1 MKASDSDNLE
11 KINGLIERV
20 TFHSEETGFAVL
32 RVKISGHRDLIT
44 VVGTLASV
52 TAGEWLEAE
61 GRWMVDS
68 QHGQQFKSELLKTTH
83 PNTAEGIKK
92 YLGSGL
98 IKGIGPHSAERL
110 VKKFGKNVLDVIERF
125 PRRLLEIE
133 GIGPVRYRRI
143 REAWDQQKSIREIM
157 IFLHSHGVGTSRAF
171 RIYKTY
177 GNEAIAKIKENPYR
191 LASNIWGIGFKTADD
206 LALKIGIVKD
216 SDIRARAGVGH
227 ILNEL
232 TEDGHCA
239 YPRDGL
245 VERTVK
251 ILEIPMEIVER
262 ALEYEL
268 QEKRLVKRNQ
278 GERELIYLA
287 SLDLSERFLV
297 HNLLALKQEKQYY
310 PQIDSAKAI
319 EWVEKQLG
327 FSLAKGQQEAVQ
339 QALEQKVV
347 VITGGPGVGKTTL
360 VNAIVKIFLAKKLK
374 VVLCAPTGRA
384 AKRLYEA
391 TGLEAK
397 TIHRLLE
404 FDPALGKFNRNH
416 EKPLNGDVFIVDETS
431 MIDLVLAYQLVRAI
445 PPSAALII
453 VGDVDQLPSIG
464 PGCVL
469 RDIINSGVITVCF
482 LTEIFRQ
489 AAQSSIITN
498 AHRINSGLLP
508 QWPQG
513 KVESPKDSDFYFIEA
528 EEPEKGVDIIKRLF
542 KEKIK
547 GQFGFNP
554 LEDIQVLTPMLRGE
568 LGSRNLN
575 LVLQEAINPA
585 GDSIQRYGWT
595 FRTGDKVMQIVNNYD
610 KDVFNGDIGRI
621 ISFNHEEKE
630 LLVRFEDREIIYD
643 FEELDELV
651 LSYAITIHKSQGS
664 EYPCVIVPI
673 HTQHYQLLQKN
684 LLYTAVSRGRKLV
697 VLVGTK
703 KALHIAVNR
712 IESSKRVTSL
722 KARLIYEARKNLC

>member
-1 MKASDSDNLE
+1 MASGSENIE

-20 TFHSEETGFAVL
+20 TFHSAETGFAVL
-32 RVKISGHRDLIT
+32 RVKISGCRELIT

-52 TAGEWLEAE
+52 TPGEWLEAE
-61 GRWMVDS
+61 GRWAVDS
-68 QHGQQFKSELLKTTH
+68 QHGQQFKSESIKTTH

-98 IKGIGPHSAERL
+98 IKGIGPHFAERL
-110 VKKFGKNVLDVIERF
+110 VEKFGKDVLDVIERF
-125 PRRLLEIE
+125 PRKLMEIK
-133 GIGPVRYRRI
+133 GVGQKRYSRI
-143 REAWDQQKSIREIM
+143 KEAWEQQKSIREIM
-157 IFLHSHGVGTSRAF
+157 IFLHSQGVGTSRAF

-177 GNEAIAKIKENPYR
+177 GDESITKITENPYC
-191 LASNIWGIGFKTADD
+191 LSSDIWGIGFKTADE
-206 LALKIGIVKD
+206 LAMKIGIAKD
-216 SDIRARAGVGH
+216 SDIRARAGVAH

-239 YPRDGL
+239 FPREGL
-245 VERTVK
+245 IERAVK
-251 ILEIPMEIVER
+251 ILEIPAAIVES
-262 ALEYEL
+262 ALGYEL
-268 QEKRLVKRNQ
+268 QEKRLVKREQ

-287 SLDLSERFLV
+287 SLDYSERFLARNIV
-297 HNLLALKQEKQYY
+297 ELTTGKHPL
-310 PQIDSAKAI
+310 PQIDASKAI
-319 EWVEKQLG
+319 EWVEKRLN
-327 FSLAKGQQEAVQ
+327 FSLANGQREAVK
-339 QALEQKVV
+339 QALEQKVI

-360 VNAIVKIFLAKKLK
+360 VNAILKIFIAKKLK
-374 VVLCAPTGRA
+374 VTLCAPTGRA
-384 AKRLYEA
+384 AKRLFET

-404 FDPALGKFNRNH
+404 FDPAIGTFKRNS
-416 EKPLNGDVFIVDETS
+416 EKPLVGDVFIVDETS
-431 MIDLVLAYQLVRAI
+431 MIDLVLANQLVRAI
-445 PPSAALII
+445 PKSAALIV
-453 VGDVDQLPSIG
+453 VGDVDQLPSVG
-464 PGCVL
+464 PGSVL
-469 RDIINSGVITVCF
+469 RDIIDSGVITVCF
-482 LTEIFRQ
+482 LTEVFRQ

-498 AHRINSGLLP
+498 AHRINSGMIP
-508 QWPQG
+508 QWPVG

-528 EEPEKGVDIIKRLF
+528 EEPEKGVNIIKRLF

-547 GQFGFNP
+547 EQFGFNP

-575 LVLQEAINPA
+575 LVLRDTINPS

-595 FRTGDKVMQIVNNYD
+595 FRTGDKVMQIVNNYN

-630 LLVRFEDREIIYD
+630 LSVRFEDREIVYD

-664 EYPCVIVPI
+664 EYPCVIIPI

-697 VLVGTK
+697 IIVGTK
-703 KALHIAVNR
+703 KALYITVKRTESSNR
-712 IESSKRVTSL
+712 ITSL
-722 KARLIYEARKNLC
+722 KERIAYEARKNLH